1 VVVAM
6 VGATGV
12 VAAQGVPIRG
22 RVVDQD
28 GVPLVGVEIEV
39 SSSISPDTMHGLT
52 KKDGK
57 FTIVVPRRSWDYQFR
72 FRYDGYHGV
81 LLPVDP
87 RAVGSNDIE
96 VTLTRYGARLESEI
110 PFTEGRA
117 TTLSRSRPDPMTEER
132 RQAMELFA
140 EGIAELET
148 GDTEAAESIF
158 LRATVV
164 DPTYSEPYRA
174 LAAIAEA
181 TEDWK
186 GAARAAR
193 ALLRFEPD
201 DLEVKWTIYKS
212 MLRVGTEKKLASA
225 AQDLV
230 STDRRSVDR
239 IVSNSRDLLD
249 VGDFPRARVLAE
261 VALDF
266 APENADASFV
276 LGMSCD
282 ALGDTAA
289 SKPAIER
296 FLGQA
301 PTEHPD
307 IAAATEALEHLK

>member
-1 VVVAM
+1 
-6 VGATGV
+6 
-12 VAAQGVPIRG
+12 
-22 RVVDQD
+22 
-28 GVPLVGVEIEV
+28 
-39 SSSISPDTMHGLT
+39 MHWLT

-72 FRYDGYHGV
+72 FRYDGYHEV
-81 LLPVDP
+81 LMPVDP

-140 EGIAELET
+140 EGVAELET
-148 GDTEAAESIF
+148 GDTEAAESTF

-164 DPTYSEPYRA
+164 DPAYSEPYRA

-181 TEDWK
+181 TEDWN

-201 DLEVKWTIYKS
+201 DLEAKWTIYRS

-225 AQDLV
+225 AQGLA
-230 STDRRSVDR
+230 SADRRSVDR
-239 IVSNSRDLLD
+239 IVNNSRDLFD
-249 VGDFPRARVLAE
+249 VGNFPRARVLAE

-266 APENADASFV
+266 APKNVEAHYLLGVSCNAAGDTETART
-276 LGMSCD
+276 
-282 ALGDTAA
+282 ALGAFLDLAPEDHPEISSATAV
-289 SKPAIER
+289 
-296 FLGQA
+296 
-301 PTEHPD
+301 
-307 IAAATEALEHLK
+307 LEGLE